1 MNATTTTGADVT
13 AALGEAGAGP
23 AVSEDGTDG
32 NSAEETGQGQGTEQ
46 VLRGTKKGKMYQ
58 ADQEKNLG
66 TKSGQW
72 FTHIPGVNI
81 SIYSM
86 RMLITLYSIF
96 IAHARKQTLLCQEI
110 DLDII

>member
-46 VLRGTKKGKMYQ
+46 VLRGTKKRENVSSRLGKKFR
-58 ADQEKNLG
+58 D
-66 TKSGQW
+66 
-72 FTHIPGVNI
+72 
-81 SIYSM
+81 
-86 RMLITLYSIF
+86 
-96 IAHARKQTLLCQEI
+96 
-110 DLDII
+110 